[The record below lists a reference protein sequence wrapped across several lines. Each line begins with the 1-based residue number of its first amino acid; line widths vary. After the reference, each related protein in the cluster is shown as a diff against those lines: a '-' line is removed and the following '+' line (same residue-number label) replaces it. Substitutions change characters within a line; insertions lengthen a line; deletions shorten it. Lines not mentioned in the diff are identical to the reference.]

1 MRKGQSQMVSAL
13 MIVLI
18 SLGILGAVFPWAS
31 SVIQKKKDTRSVED
45 VYNFFQKL
53 DSTIINIARN
63 GGEESLEIK
72 IPGKINVYPESYPD
86 LTLNNSIVFEFQSKV
101 SNVASSTNWI
111 PLNTPNSNTSATL
124 GIDKP
129 GVIFGKSILGDK
141 NIIINYRL
149 WFRELE
155 DKATGNIY
163 KISITTSDDIEKEST
178 QGFFRIQRLSSSQ
191 IGNLIKTQVNIIV

>member
-1 MRKGQSQMVSAL
+1 MVSAL

-31 SVIQKKKDTRSVED
+31 SVIQKKKDAKSVED

-63 GGEESLEIK
+63 GGEESLELRV
-72 IPGKINVYPESYPD
+72 PGKITVYPESLDP
-86 LTLNNSIVFEFQSKV
+86 TLNNSIVFEFQSKV
-101 SNVASSTNWI
+101 SNVANSTSWI
-111 PLNTPNSNTSATL
+111 PLNTPNANTSATL

-129 GVIFGKSILGDK
+129 GVIFGKSTLGDNK
-141 NIIINYRL
+141 IIVYYRI

-155 DKATGNIY
+155 DKTTGNIY
-163 KISITTSDDIEKEST
+163 KISLTTSGDIEKEST

-191 IGNLIKTQVNIIV
+191 TGNLIKTQVNIIV

>member
-1 MRKGQSQMVSAL
+1 MVSAL

-31 SVIQKKKDTRSVED
+31 SVIQKKKDAKSVED

-63 GGEESLEIK
+63 GGEESLELK
-72 IPGKINVYPESYPD
+72 VPGKINIYPESLDP
-86 LTLNNSIVFEFQSKV
+86 TLNNSIVFEFQSKV
-101 SNVASSTNWI
+101 SNVANSTSWI
-111 PLNTPNSNTSATL
+111 PLNTPNANTSATL

-129 GVIFGKSILGDK
+129 GVIFGKSTLGDNK
-141 NIIINYRL
+141 IIVYYRI

-155 DKATGNIY
+155 DKTTGNIY
-163 KISITTSDDIEKEST
+163 KISLTTSGDIEKEST

-191 IGNLIKTQVNIIV
+191 TGNLIKTQVNIIV

>member
-1 MRKGQSQMVSAL
+1 MVSAL
-13 MIVLI
+13 MVVLI

-31 SVIQKKKDTRSVED
+31 SVIQKKKDSKSVED

-63 GGEESLEIK
+63 GGEESLELK
-72 IPGKINVYPESYPD
+72 VPGKINAYPESLD
-86 LTLNNSIVFEFQSKV
+86 LVLNNSIVFEFQSKV
-101 SNVASSTNWI
+101 SNVAESETWI
-111 PLNTPNSNTSATL
+111 PLNTPNANASATL

-129 GVIFGKSILGDK
+129 GVIFGKSTLGDNK
-141 NIIINYRL
+141 IIVNYRL

-155 DKATGNIY
+155 DKTTGNIY
-163 KISITTSDDIEKEST
+163 KISLKTSDNKIINST

-191 IGNLIKTQVNIIV
+191 TGNLIKTQVNIIV